1 MEAKGNFRMCKV
13 QYRFVTKS
21 LSDDPEI
28 GGVCSVINLRDA
40 MLTSQRTRE
49 SKHRELLF
57 LKYKEYF
64 LMSEYPTYPDAIA
77 ILQASDRWRNPA

>member
-1 MEAKGNFRMCKV
+1 MEAKDVFRMFMV

-21 LSDDPEI
+21 SSDDPEI
-28 GGVCSVINLRDA
+28 SGVCSVIDLRDA
-40 MLTSQRTRE
+40 LLASQRTRE

-64 LMSEYPTYPDAIA
+64 LMPEYQKHLDAIA